1 LSTYLSPKGSPIVG
15 TLEIIHG
22 VANCTIHSDGTRTYD
37 GGTDVDWDS
46 QETVVRDGK
55 VIFVDEDGE
64 EWTFD
69 QLKLEDDEDDGIMQ
83 AHLAMK
89 GAGLI

>member
-1 LSTYLSPKGSPIVG
+1 MTTWLSPSGSPIVG
-15 TLEIIHG
+15 TLEKLTG
-22 VANCTIHSDGTRTYD
+22 VARCTIHADGVRTYD
-37 GGTDVDWDS
+37 SGEGTEIDWDS

-69 QLKLEDDEDDGIMQ
+69 QLTQEQEDEDDG
-83 AHLAMK
+83 
-89 GAGLI
+89 